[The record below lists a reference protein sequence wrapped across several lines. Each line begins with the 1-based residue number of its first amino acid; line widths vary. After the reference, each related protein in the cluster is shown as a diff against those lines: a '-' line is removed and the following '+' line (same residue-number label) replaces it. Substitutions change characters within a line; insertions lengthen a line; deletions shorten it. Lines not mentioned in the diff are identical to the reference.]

1 MKIRCI
7 AVDDEPLALD
17 IMEDYIKKIPFL
29 ELKGTFHNAMDCLE
43 FLKNNQ
49 VDLLF
54 LDIQMESLT
63 GIQLIKVLKE
73 KPDVIFTTAY
83 DNYALEGYELDV
95 TDYLLKPIS
104 FERFVKAVDKVYDKM
119 SAKIMP
125 KPAVG
130 PEVSIYN
137 PKNDFFFVKTEF
149 RLQKV
154 DFTDILYIEG
164 MGDYLRI
171 VTTRERIMTL
181 QNFKNMEDILPTD
194 KFVRVHRSYII
205 SIDKILSIER
215 NRIKIA
221 DQLIPIGENYKKN
234 FFGILEKGKM
244 L

>member
-17 IMEDYIKKIPFL
+17 IIEDYIKKIPFL
-29 ELKGTFHNAMDCLE
+29 ELKGVFQNAMECLD
-43 FLKNNQ
+43 FLKNNS

-63 GIQLIKVLKE
+63 GIQLLKVLKE
-73 KPDVIFTTAY
+73 KPAVIFTTAY
-83 DNYALEGYELDV
+83 DKYAIEGYELDV

-104 FERFVKAVDKVYDKM
+104 FERFLKAVDKVYDKL
-119 SAKIMP
+119 SVNQKNNSNTP
-125 KPAVG
+125 S
-130 PEVSIYN
+130 EVHIFN
-137 PKNDFFFVKTEF
+137 PKSDFFFVKTEF

-154 DFTDILYIEG
+154 AFSDILYIEG

-171 VTTRERIMTL
+171 ITGKERIMTL
-181 QNFKNMEDILPTD
+181 QNFKNMEDILPAET
-194 KFVRVHRSYII
+194 FVRVHRSYIV
-205 SIDKILSIER
+205 SVDKIISIER

-234 FFGILEKGKM
+234 FFRILEKGRM

>member
-17 IMEDYIKKIPFL
+17 ILEDYIHKVPFL
-29 ELKGTFHNAMDCLE
+29 ELLKTFLNALE
-43 FLKNNQ
+43 CIDFLKNNK

-54 LDIQMESLT
+54 LDIQMEELT
-63 GIQLIKVLKE
+63 GIQLIRVLKE
-73 KPDVIFTTAY
+73 KPEIIFTTAY
-83 DNYALEGYELDV
+83 DAYALQGYELDV

-104 FERFVKAVDKVYDKM
+104 FERFVKSVDKVYDKM
-119 SAKIMP
+119 SGRSHPSAP
-125 KPAVG
+125 LQ
-130 PEVSIYN
+130 EVSIYN

-154 DFTDILYIEG
+154 DFRDIQYIEG

-171 VTTRERIMTL
+171 VTLKERIMTL
-181 QNFKNMEDILPTD
+181 QNFKNMEDILPAD
-194 KFVRVHRSYII
+194 QFVRVHRSYIV

-221 DQLIPIGENYKKN
+221 DTLIPIGENYKKN
-234 FFGILEKGKM
+234 FFGLLENGKM